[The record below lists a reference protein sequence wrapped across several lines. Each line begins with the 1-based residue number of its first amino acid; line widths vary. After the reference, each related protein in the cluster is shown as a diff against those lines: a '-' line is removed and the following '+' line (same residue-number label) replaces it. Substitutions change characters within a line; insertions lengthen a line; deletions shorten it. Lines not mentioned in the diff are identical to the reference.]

1 MNTLSYLLLN
11 TVYKLQGERSVNGAI
26 HLLRGKRSA
35 QTIQDIHLFSL
46 ETYAASLKQW
56 PEEDINKMVAALTRE
71 GFISQSN
78 QTTILTKKGT
88 DWLKEAADQCELP
101 SAFHGFKYEWD
112 GKADY
117 FWGRLVLTVQSVS
130 NLVNA
135 NLSFIPVSYD
145 RLIQQDVKSIL
156 KAYPDRGKL
165 GRQLYSELKSIYEL
179 WNDRD
184 AALLVKRF
192 SSNTKTGKTI
202 SQLSDLFNHDRL
214 YTFLYCKSLVH
225 KMLASIYT
233 TPDLFPVLSQ
243 LIPRM
248 EGGPYVTQT
257 ARQTKDLLNKGF
269 SLLEIAEKRKLKVS
283 TIEDHVIE
291 ISIYDPFFNIND
303 FLPEQERLDIMK
315 ASEKLK
321 TNRLKP
327 IKDLFQDRYTYFQ
340 IRLALSTSRKGGN
353 YGTSR

>member
-56 PEEDINKMVAALTRE
+56 PEEDINKMVTALYRG
-71 GFISQSN
+71 GFLSQSN
-78 QTTILTKKGT
+78 QTTLLSKKGT
-88 DWLKEAADQCELP
+88 DWLKEAADHFELP
-101 SAFHGFKYEWD
+101 SAFHGFNYEWD

-130 NLVNA
+130 NLVYA
-135 NLSFIPVSYD
+135 NPSFIPVSYD
-145 RLIQQDVKSIL
+145 RLIQQDVKSVL
-156 KAYPDRGKL
+156 KAHPDRSKL
-165 GRQLYSELKSIYEL
+165 GRQLYSELKRIYEP
-179 WNDRD
+179 WDEQD

-192 SSNTKTGKTI
+192 SSNKKTGKTI
-202 SQLSDLFNHDRL
+202 SQLSGLFNHDHF
-214 YTFLYCKSLVH
+214 YTFIYCKSLVH
-225 KMLASIYT
+225 KMLASISS

-243 LIPRM
+243 LLPRI

-269 SLLEIAEKRKLKVS
+269 SLEEIAEKRKLKLS

-291 ISIYDPFFNIND
+291 ISIYDPFFKIHE
-303 FLPEQERLDIMK
+303 FLPEQERLDIIK
-315 ASEKLK
+315 ASERLN

-327 IKDLFQDRYTYFQ
+327 IKDLFQDKYTYFQ
-340 IRLALSTSRKGGN
+340 IRLALSTLRKGGN
-353 YGTSR
+353 YDAAR